1 MSLRDNPQLKLVVQH
16 HFWILVSGLILASLV
31 TWYMATGDLQ
41 AAYTKDS
48 LSIKSSFSQAN
59 GVSGQPL
66 RNNELINKVKDETT
80 KIREQAKETWK
91 QRDEA
96 QQPLL
101 KWPDDMADKIKL
113 LKPGES
119 IPNDLRDYYQV
130 TVLPREWRRMILK
143 ASPLLDDDKTP
154 VSNEDFQY
162 LEVDPKARQFKDGT
176 PYAGKV
182 VWPKDKWRALINRYQ
197 SPNRPSDLRVRL
209 AQEDLWI
216 YDSLIDIINT
226 MNEAARDPGQAV
238 IKEIQA
244 LEIAQW
250 AVRDS
255 QDFPGPEIKEII
267 KTGGTSGTSDTSV
280 RAVSINPPTLKNGN
294 WVDSELLSGRYLDA
308 LNNPVDDKAPAPFSE
323 FRQMYV
329 VMRFLMDQRR
339 IPDLVTLCAN
349 ARFPIAVRQVLMNFY
364 DKDAGDI
371 GAATQL
377 MLKHGQHATMVE
389 IRGIIYIYNGFD
401 ETKLGQ
407 GATVSPARR
416 TWAPPRSTPNIDPS
430 ASKEPMLVNPQ

>member
-1 MSLRDNPQLKLVVQH
+1 MSLRDNPQLKIVVQH
-16 HFWILVSGLILASLV
+16 HFWILMAGLILASLV
-31 TWYMATGDLQ
+31 TWYMATGELQ
-41 AAYTKDS
+41 ASFNKDS
-48 LSIKSSFSQAN
+48 IVIKGSFSQAT
-59 GVSGQPL
+59 GIGSQPL
-66 RNNELINKVKDETT
+66 RNAELISKVKDETG

-113 LKPGES
+113 LKPGEP

-130 TVLPREWRRMILK
+130 TVVPREWRRMILK
-143 ASPLLDDDKTP
+143 ASPLLDNDKTP
-154 VSNEDFQY
+154 VANEDFQY
-162 LEVDPKARQFKDGT
+162 LEVDPKTRLFKDGT
-176 PYAGKV
+176 PYVGKV

-238 IKEIQA
+238 IKEIQS

-250 AVRDS
+250 AVREA
-255 QDFPGPEIKEII
+255 QDFPGPEIKEAV
-267 KTGGTSGTSDTSV
+267 KTGSTESAGRAASV
-280 RAVSINPPTLKNGN
+280 TPPALKDGN
-294 WVDSELLSGRYLDA
+294 WVDSELLGGRYLDA

-329 VMRFLMDQRR
+329 VMRLLMDQRR

-364 DKDAGDI
+364 DKDATDI
-371 GAATQL
+371 AAATQL
-377 MLKHGQHATMVE
+377 MLSHGQHATMVE

-401 ETKLGQ
+401 EAKLGQ
-407 GATVSPARR
+407 GAALSPARR
-416 TWAPPRSTPNIDPS
+416 TWAPPRSMPNIDPT
-430 ASKEPMLVNPQ
+430 ANQAPMLINPE